1 MERVIDK
8 FIDEEFFLSNFY
20 IHTIIYKGKEY
31 KTVEHAYQASKA
43 DNESEHEWIR
53 NMDTPG
59 KAKRNGM
66 KIRLRKDW
74 EEIKENLMLELV
86 RIKFSDPE
94 LAKKLID
101 TKNYLL
107 IEGNYWHDSEWGSC
121 VCINCRNK
129 PKLNKLGKILM
140 KVRQEIIDSQID

>member
-1 MERVIDK
+1 MERIIDK

-20 IHTIIYKGKEY
+20 IHTITYKGKEY

-43 DNESEHEWIR
+43 TNESEHDWIR

-59 KAKRNGM
+59 KAKKNGM
-66 KIRLRKDW
+66 KVHLRKDW
-74 EEIKENLMLELV
+74 EEMKLDLMLELV

-94 LAKKLID
+94 LSKKLID

-107 IEGNYWHDSEWGSC
+107 VEGCYWHDNFWG
-121 VCINCRNK
+121 NCTCSDCKNIEGQ
-129 PKLNKLGKILM
+129 NHLGKILM
-140 KVRQEIIDSQID
+140 KVRQEIIDFQ